1 MKNSILILSVLFCCN
16 LLFGCSD
23 SDETESQQFPPKL
36 ISIIP
41 KAGSTG
47 GTAIISGVY
56 FSDVIGENE
65 VFINGVQ
72 AEITEATHNRLIIA
86 LPDNPIGTYSVK
98 VAVKG
103 ETTEGLKFTYA
114 SPQAPPEL
122 AVLQVMP
129 SSAYVGDIVTLIGQC
144 FSTTSTENTVTI
156 NGVAAE
162 VKEATA
168 SQLKIVIP
176 DTKEGSYPICVK
188 TGDKEAKSPLFTY
201 LHIVKLTTS
210 SIAPARGKAGDE
222 ITLSGEGFGDTVE
235 ENVVTV
241 NGKQAVVKSVTATT
255 LTFILPENPVGTY
268 PVKVTVADKTVEN
281 LSFTYEDFSYTVATV
296 AGNSATTSTDGK
308 GTAASFKF
316 PQSLAL
322 APNGDIWI
330 SERGNNAI
338 RKMDGTY
345 NVSTVAKSG
354 TVTFSAP
361 WQGNFD
367 AAGSYYV
374 ANKALNNIIKITQD
388 GTCSVFS
395 AGTTFKSP
403 MSVIFDANNNMYVAD
418 RDNKAVKK
426 IAPNGTVTSYDMST
440 LKSGPNCM
448 AVDKKGRIFVGTG
461 GTYRLHMF
469 DTDGTLKTVFGT
481 GVVHTAATYSDG
493 EPNDLSKATMGATFG
508 IAFGPDEV
516 LYITDYTLHT
526 IRTLTPNAD
535 GDYTKGTLKTIAG
548 IPGTKGKADGAALTA
563 TFNCPVSVLVTNGI
577 IYVADEQNHLIRSI
591 TVNK

>member
-1 MKNSILILSVLFCCN
+1 MKNSILILSILFCCN
-16 LLFGCSD
+16 LLCGCSE
-23 SDETESQQFPPKL
+23 SDETGARQLPPKL

-56 FSDVIGENE
+56 FSDVITENE

-72 AEITEATHNRLIIA
+72 AEISDAAHNRLVIA
-86 LPDNPIGTYSVK
+86 LPDNPVGTYSIK

-103 ETTEGLKFTYA
+103 ETAEGLKFTYA

-129 SSAYVGDIVTLIGQC
+129 SSAYAGDMVTLIGQC
-144 FSTTSTENTVTI
+144 FSTTATENLVTI
-156 NGVAAE
+156 NGVVAE

-168 SQLKIVIP
+168 SQLRIIIP

-188 TGDKEAKSPLFTY
+188 TGDKEVKSPLFTY
-201 LHIVKLTTS
+201 LHTVTLTTA

-222 ITLSGEGFGDTVE
+222 VTLTGEGFGNTVE
-235 ENVVTV
+235 ENIVSV

-255 LTFILPENPVGTY
+255 LTFIMPENPAGTY
-268 PVKVTVADKTVEN
+268 PVKVSVADKTVEN
-281 LSFTYEDFSYTVATV
+281 QSFTYEDFSYTVETV

-316 PQSLAL
+316 PQGLAL

-330 SERGNNAI
+330 AERGNNVI
-338 RKMDGTY
+338 RKMDRAY

-354 TVTFSAP
+354 TVTFNAP

-367 AAGSYYV
+367 ASGSYYV
-374 ANKALNNIIKITQD
+374 ANKALNNIIKVTQD
-388 GTCSVFS
+388 GVCSVFS
-395 AGTTFKSP
+395 TGTTFRSP
-403 MSVIFDANNNMYVAD
+403 MSVIFDANDNMYVAD

-426 IAPNGTVTSYDMST
+426 IASDGTVTSYDMSS
-440 LKSGPNCM
+440 LKAGPNCM

-461 GTYRLHMF
+461 GTYQLHMF
-469 DTDGTLKTVFGT
+469 DTDGALKTVFGA

-508 IAFGPDEV
+508 IAFGADEV
-516 LYITDYTLHT
+516 LYIADYTLHT

-535 GDYTKGTLKTIAG
+535 GDYMKGTLKTIAG
-548 IPGTKGKADGAALTA
+548 IPGTKGKIDGPALTA
-563 TFNCPVSVLVTNGI
+563 TFNGPASVLVTDK
-577 IYVADEQNHLIRSI
+577 IYIADEQNHLIRSI

>member
-1 MKNSILILSVLFCCN
+1 MKNSILILSILFCCN
-16 LLFGCSD
+16 LLCGCSE
-23 SDETESQQFPPKL
+23 SDETGARQLPPKL

-56 FSDVIGENE
+56 FSDVITENE

-72 AEITEATHNRLIIA
+72 AEISDATHNRLVIA
-86 LPDNPIGTYSVK
+86 LPDNPVGIYSIK
-98 VAVKG
+98 VTVKG
-103 ETTEGLKFTYA
+103 ETAEGLKFTYA

-129 SSAYVGDIVTLIGQC
+129 SSAYAGDMVTLIGQC
-144 FSTTSTENTVTI
+144 FSTTATENLVTI
-156 NGVAAE
+156 NGVVAE

-168 SQLKIVIP
+168 SQLRIIIP
-176 DTKEGSYPICVK
+176 DTEEGSYPICVK
-188 TGDKEAKSPLFTY
+188 TGDKEVKSPLFTY
-201 LHIVKLTTS
+201 LHTVTLTTA

-222 ITLSGEGFGDTVE
+222 VTLTGEGFGNTME
-235 ENVVTV
+235 ENIVSV

-255 LTFILPENPVGTY
+255 LTFIMPENPAGTY
-268 PVKVTVADKTVEN
+268 PVKVSVADKTVEN
-281 LSFTYEDFSYTVATV
+281 QSFTYEDFSYTVETV

-316 PQSLAL
+316 PQGLAL

-330 SERGNNAI
+330 AERGNNVI
-338 RKMDGTY
+338 REMDRAY

-354 TVTFSAP
+354 TVTFNAP

-367 AAGSYYV
+367 ASGSYYV
-374 ANKALNNIIKITQD
+374 ANKALNNIIKVTQD
-388 GTCSVFS
+388 GVCSVFS
-395 AGTTFKSP
+395 TGTTFRSP
-403 MSVIFDANNNMYVAD
+403 MSVIFDANDNMYVAD

-426 IAPNGTVTSYDMST
+426 IASDGTVTSYDMSS
-440 LKSGPNCM
+440 LKAGPNCM

-461 GTYRLHMF
+461 GTYQLHMF
-469 DTDGTLKTVFGT
+469 DTDGTLKTVFGA

-508 IAFGPDEV
+508 IAFGADEV

-535 GDYTKGTLKTIAG
+535 GDYMKGTLKTIAG
-548 IPGTKGKADGAALTA
+548 IPGTKGKIDGPALTA
-563 TFNCPVSVLVTNGI
+563 TFNGPASVLVTDK
-577 IYVADEQNHLIRSI
+577 IYIADEQNHLIRSI

>member
-1 MKNSILILSVLFCCN
+1 MKNSTLILSILFCCN
-16 LLFGCSD
+16 LFCGCSD
-23 SDETESQQFPPKL
+23 SDETGARQLPPKL

-56 FSDVIGENE
+56 FSDVITENE
-65 VFINGVQ
+65 VFINGIQ
-72 AEITEATHNRLIIA
+72 AEISDATHNRLVIA
-86 LPDNPIGTYSVK
+86 LPDNPVGIYSIK
-98 VAVKG
+98 VTVKG
-103 ETTEGLKFTYA
+103 ETAEGLKFTYA

-122 AVLQVMP
+122 TVLQVMP
-129 SSAYVGDIVTLIGQC
+129 SSAYAGDMVTLIGQC
-144 FSTTSTENTVTI
+144 FSTTATENLVTI
-156 NGVAAE
+156 NGVVAE

-168 SQLKIVIP
+168 SQLRIIIP
-176 DTKEGSYPICVK
+176 DTEEGSYPICVK
-188 TGDKEAKSPLFTY
+188 TGDKEVKSPLFTY
-201 LHIVKLTTS
+201 LHTVTLTTA

-222 ITLSGEGFGDTVE
+222 VTLTGEGFGNTVE
-235 ENVVTV
+235 ENIVSV

-255 LTFILPENPVGTY
+255 LTFIMPENPAGTY
-268 PVKVTVADKTVEN
+268 PVKVSVADKTVEN
-281 LSFTYEDFSYTVATV
+281 QSFTYEDFSYTVETV

-316 PQSLAL
+316 PQGLAL

-330 SERGNNAI
+330 AERGNNVI
-338 RKMDGTY
+338 RKMDRAY

-354 TVTFSAP
+354 TVTFNAP

-367 AAGSYYV
+367 ASGSYYV
-374 ANKALNNIIKITQD
+374 ANKALNNIIKVTQD

-395 AGTTFKSP
+395 TGTTFRSP
-403 MSVIFDANNNMYVAD
+403 MSVIFDANDNMYVAD

-426 IAPNGTVTSYDMST
+426 IASDGAVTSYDMSS
-440 LKSGPNCM
+440 LKAGPNCM

-461 GTYRLHMF
+461 GTYQLHMF
-469 DTDGTLKTVFGT
+469 DTDGTLKTVFGA

-508 IAFGPDEV
+508 IAFGADEV
-516 LYITDYTLHT
+516 LYIADYTLHT

-535 GDYTKGTLKTIAG
+535 GDYMKGTLKTIAG
-548 IPGTKGKADGAALTA
+548 IPGTKGKIDGPALTA
-563 TFNCPVSVLVTNGI
+563 TFNGPASVLVTDK
-577 IYVADEQNHLIRSI
+577 IYIADEQNHLIRSI

>member
-16 LLFGCSD
+16 LFFGCSD
-23 SDETESQQFPPKL
+23 SDETKSQQFPPKL

-72 AEITEATHNRLIIA
+72 AEITDAAHNRLVIA
-86 LPDNPIGTYSVK
+86 LPDNPVGTYSIK

-103 ETTEGLKFTYA
+103 ETAEGLKFTYA

-129 SSAYVGDIVTLIGQC
+129 SSAYAGDMVTLIGQC
-144 FSTTSTENTVTI
+144 FSTTLTENQVTI
-156 NGVAAE
+156 NGVVAE
-162 VKEATA
+162 VKEATV
-168 SQLKIVIP
+168 SQLKIIIP
-176 DTKEGSYPICVK
+176 DTEEGSYPICVK
-188 TGDKEAKSPLFTY
+188 TGDKEVKSPLFTY
-201 LHIVKLTTS
+201 LHTVTLTTS

-222 ITLSGEGFGDTVE
+222 ITLSGEGFGNTVE
-235 ENVVTV
+235 ENIVTV

-255 LTFILPENPVGTY
+255 LAFIMPENPVGTY

-281 LSFTYEDFSYTVATV
+281 LSFTYEDFSYTVETV

-316 PQSLAL
+316 PQGLAL

-330 SERGNNAI
+330 AERGNNVI
-338 RKMDGTY
+338 RKMDGMY

-354 TVTFSAP
+354 TVTFNAP
-361 WQGNFD
+361 WQGDFD
-367 AAGSYYV
+367 ASGSYYV
-374 ANKALNNIIKITQD
+374 ANKALNNIIKVTQD
-388 GTCSVFS
+388 GTCSVF
-395 AGTTFKSP
+395 ATGTTFKSP
-403 MSVIFDANNNMYVAD
+403 MSVIFDGNDNMYVAD

-426 IAPNGTVTSYDMST
+426 ITPDGTVTSYDMSS
-440 LKSGPNCM
+440 LKAGPNCI
-448 AVDKKGRIFVGTG
+448 AIDKKGRLFVGTG
-461 GTYRLHMF
+461 GTYQLHMF

-481 GVVHTAATYSDG
+481 GVAPTAATYSDG
-493 EPNDLSKATMGATFG
+493 EPNDLSTATMGGTFG
-508 IAFGPDEV
+508 ITFGEDDV
-516 LYITDYTLHT
+516 LYIADYTMQT
-526 IRTLTPNAD
+526 IRTLAPNAD
-535 GDYTKGTLKTIAG
+535 GDYAKGTLKTIAG
-548 IPGTKGKADGAALTA
+548 IPGTKGKVDGSALTA
-563 TFNCPVSVLVTNGI
+563 TFNGPASILVLDK
-577 IYVADEQNHLIRSI
+577 IYVADEQNHLIRAI
-591 TVNK
+591 TINK